1 MLAKDM
7 PLGTVIEIPAERL
20 RLHLA
25 HGKKPWR
32 QPVGQYRFTH
42 TEVQASLDAGE
53 ATVITYGRET
63 VAAI

>member
-7 PLGTVIEIPAERL
+7 PLGTRIEVPAERL
-20 RLHLA
+20 VLERS

-32 QPVGQYRFTH
+32 QPYGQLRFTDA
-42 TEVQASLDAGE
+42 VMQASLDAGE
-53 ATVITYGRET
+53 AKVITIGDMA